1 MRAILLIP
9 LLLLAACGAPEVKLE
24 RLPAVEGA
32 AGEVWLIR
40 PTHWIG
46 EEAGYVVNVDQR
58 DIHTLEMKQ
67 HIRVRLAPGEHR
79 VALRCYQPLSNSWK
93 ETVINQQVQAGATT
107 YLEVEPRGDCASLEP
122 RPEAEG
128 KRLAAR
134 TAFRPL

>member
-1 MRAILLIP
+1 MRPLFLAA
-9 LLLLAACGAPEVKLE
+9 LLLLTACGAPELKLE
-24 RLPAVEGA
+24 KLPAVEGA

-46 EEAGYVVNVDQR
+46 EEVVYVVNVDSR

-79 VALRCYQPLSNSWK
+79 IALRCYQPFSNTWK
-93 ETVINQQVQAGATT
+93 ETVVNQQVQAGANA
-107 YLEVEPRGDCASLEP
+107 YLAVEPRGDCASLEP
-122 RPEAEG
+122 LPEAQG

-134 TAFRPL
+134 TALRPL